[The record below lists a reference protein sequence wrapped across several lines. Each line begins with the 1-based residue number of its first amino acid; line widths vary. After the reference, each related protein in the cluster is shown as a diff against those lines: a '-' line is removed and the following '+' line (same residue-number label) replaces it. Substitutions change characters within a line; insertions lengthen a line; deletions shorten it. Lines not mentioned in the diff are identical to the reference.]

1 MDLSNK
7 YLGMGGVERTEIVF
21 SFFFGPEGICMHM
34 LWGCRGS
41 TSNGGYIS
49 LSHSKYLPSHY
60 TSWLI
65 GFPAMGYDM
74 LSQSPVN

>member
-1 MDLSNK
+1 M
-7 YLGMGGVERTEIVF
+7 YAYVMGMSRIYQQR
-21 SFFFGPEGICMHM
+21 GI
-34 LWGCRGS
+34 
-41 TSNGGYIS
+41 YIS